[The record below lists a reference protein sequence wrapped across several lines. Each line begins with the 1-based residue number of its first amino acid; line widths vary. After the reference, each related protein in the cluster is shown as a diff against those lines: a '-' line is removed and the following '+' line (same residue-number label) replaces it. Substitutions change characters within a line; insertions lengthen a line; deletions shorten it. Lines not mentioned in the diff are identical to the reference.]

1 MIYTNKKEMIKEE
14 LDQLENKKQLYWVVS
29 SREFHQQEKSQSLLN
44 QIQEDRQEIEGI
56 TAIVGEKKREKEEL
70 DEMVKCMPQ
79 VGCIFDNSEIASIS

>member
-14 LDQLENKKQLYWVVS
+14 LDQLENKKQLYWVGFM
-29 SREFHQQEKSQSLLN
+29 REFHWQEKSQSLLS

-79 VGCIFDNSEIASIS
+79 VGGIFGNPEIASIS

>member
-29 SREFHQQEKSQSLLN
+29 SREFHQQEKSQSLLS

-56 TAIVGEKKREKEEL
+56 TAIVGETNVTPE
-70 DEMVKCMPQ
+70 
-79 VGCIFDNSEIASIS
+79 SS

>member
-56 TAIVGEKKREKEEL
+56 TVIVGEKKREKEEL

-79 VGCIFDNSEIASIS
+79 VGGIFGNPEIASIS